1 MSSHVVSPLL
11 YRTELLGHFKLN
23 RNLSAQGLAVL
34 RITVLLGVPLPID
47 ACASQGLYLTQQ
59 NAKVL
64 FLRRNSST
72 ASLRWKQKADIQPDR
87 MRAAIVRSGS

>member
-11 YRTELLGHFKLN
+11 YRLSYLATLNKN

-34 RITVLLGVPLPID
+34 GITVLFGVLLPID
-47 ACASQGLYLTQQ
+47 ACASQGLYLTEQ

-64 FLRRNSST
+64 FYGAILAQRPFVGNKRRISNLI
-72 ASLRWKQKADIQPDR
+72 A
-87 MRAAIVRSGS
+87 

>member
-11 YRTELLGHFKLN
+11 YRLSYLATLNKN

-34 RITVLLGVPLPID
+34 RITVLFGVLLPID
-47 ACASQGLYLTQQ
+47 ACASQGLYLTEQ

-72 ASLRWKQKADIQPDR
+72 ASLCWKQKADIQPDR
-87 MRAAIVRSGS
+87 MRAVIAR

>member
-11 YRTELLGHFKLN
+11 YRTELLGHFKQN

-34 RITVLLGVPLPID
+34 RITVLLGVPLLID
-47 ACASQGLYLTQQ
+47 ACASQGLYLTEQ

-64 FLRRNSST
+64 FYGAILAQRPFVGNKRRISN
-72 ASLRWKQKADIQPDR
+72 P
-87 MRAAIVRSGS
+87 IV